1 MQAIK
6 HIIQKLGQLFYAF
19 LSLPKKGA
27 FWQKFI
33 KVETRLKARYTRLP
47 RLRYMALT
55 GLVLF
60 SACIPTINTILKNQ
74 PYHLSDEVR
83 ALVGKPNK
91 ALASKLSY
99 NADKDSWQFNK
110 DGVPIDSNTAQ
121 TAEMPSLAQLKA
133 QLGGGGEKDESLYA
147 VDMPSDGR
155 KGVTYYD
162 TNTNLAFTLKPQFNV
177 AQLRK
182 SDANLVYAAEK
193 DVQLVYTPK
202 ANGMKE
208 DIILNK
214 PIGDVAEFRYALNLP
229 DELEAKVRDDGSL
242 GIYSPNPTLFGTIGA
257 TQDRE
262 KILSARQSATK
273 DHLLFVLPAPVIVEK
288 GGNKASAAA
297 RFVLTGDML
306 TIKAT
311 QLQHL
316 SYPLSIDPSVVVTSS
331 SDFANGSGDSIDYT
345 VDGQV
350 GRTELRVGTGL
361 WRTTTPISTA
371 TQGLATVATN
381 GYMYTLGGVAASTAV
396 RSAPINSDGTLG
408 SWTPTS
414 SLNTA
419 RAYHGAAAWNGYMY
433 VWGGY
438 NTSTNAATSSVEYAP
453 INSDGTLGVWQT
465 TTSMNTAV
473 CRGATAS
480 YQGYIYSFGG
490 STTPTASCGN
500 SSNGATSTV
509 QYAPIK
515 ADGTVGTW
523 QTTTSIGY
531 GSSGQVIAPMAGAYG
546 GYMYLMGGMSNAA
559 ATTYSNVQYAVI
571 HDDGTLGGWTATTS
585 LPAATH
591 SAGASTYGG
600 YIYMFSDQASGT
612 AARYAPLFAGGQ
624 VGPWASSGLTLTQG
638 RWGASAAMYGKYAYY
653 IGGAG
658 PSSTAEYSLLQ
669 PEGRTINQTLA
680 SPAFTSS
687 RERGAS
693 TAYGACV
700 YLMGGYAANGNNY
713 VNYTQYT
720 RMDANGVPTMSWPN
734 QSFNGLGRADLAA
747 VAYNGYLYSIGGYSG
762 QTNTYYNTVQ
772 YAAINDDC
780 SLGTWTNNATSFDTA
795 GRGGITAFAYNGY
808 MYVTGGI
815 GSGGNSSAVRYAP
828 INSDGSVGTWA
839 STTAL
844 SSAMNRHQTVVWGNH
859 LYVLGGTTLALP
871 NPNNGA
877 TTGSR
882 PTGSGSTAVRYTTIN
897 DDGTLGG
904 SWSTGTSLPYDVYEF
919 GATVQGDYLYMGGGF
934 TSTGSGISQ
943 DFYVASIA
951 SNGSL
956 GSWIYTYDRGSGF
969 PVASFGMVESN
980 GYQYIIGGRSD
991 TGIGAAG
998 RLVNVVR
1005 SERFLGG
1012 SGQTKAW
1019 QSSGSL
1025 ATGRGMSGST
1035 AYNGY
1040 VYVVGGSTNGGTS
1053 ARTDVE
1059 YSAINNQDGS
1069 LGSFT
1074 ADTHNLS
1081 NGRALPGAAAWNG
1094 RLYVVGGGTNSTRY
1108 GDVQSAPIGD
1118 TGALSGAFS
1127 TANSFV
1133 TGTGG
1138 DTGRVGVCTVAYDGR
1153 LYAIGGYD
1161 GTNYHNDVRYATI
1174 NSNGSLGS
1182 WNDSGNTIAGGRSS
1196 AGCFAA
1202 AGYMYMLGGRDA
1214 TSNYSDVQMAEI
1226 QSNGS
1231 LGTWRKTTSFRGGRA
1246 QFVAGYSNGFVYLYG
1261 GCTTTA
1267 CSAGYGDVQYAVVH
1281 HDGTIGEWQ
1290 YRPSTETTYTP
1301 YQTTGVVYDG
1311 YMYQLG
1317 GSGAA
1322 STSSTSYAPLMA
1334 MARQGRYSKLV
1345 DLGALAQVSSITWN
1359 GKLANSYAPGAA
1371 PVRFRSARDDGSF
1384 GTLVPSGSII
1394 PGGAPCQTADP
1405 AYARYVLVDVALDD
1419 SIMGGLASDN
1429 TTNAYLTDLTINYS
1443 PTHPTPETRL
1453 RGGKT
1458 LQDGTLSPLDTCQ
1471 G

>member
-1 MQAIK
+1 M
-6 HIIQKLGQLFYAF
+6 
-19 LSLPKKGA
+19 
-27 FWQKFI
+27 
-33 KVETRLKARYTRLP
+33 
-47 RLRYMALT
+47 LT
-55 GLVLF
+55 
-60 SACIPTINTILKNQ
+60 
-74 PYHLSDEVR
+74 
-83 ALVGKPNK
+83 
-91 ALASKLSY
+91 
-99 NADKDSWQFNK
+99 
-110 DGVPIDSNTAQ
+110 
-121 TAEMPSLAQLKA
+121 
-133 QLGGGGEKDESLYA
+133 
-147 VDMPSDGR
+147 
-155 KGVTYYD
+155 
-162 TNTNLAFTLKPQFNV
+162 
-177 AQLRK
+177 
-182 SDANLVYAAEK
+182 
-193 DVQLVYTPK
+193 
-202 ANGMKE
+202 
-208 DIILNK
+208 K
-214 PIGDVAEFRYALNLP
+214 PIGDTAEFRYTLNLP

-242 GIYSPNPTLFGTIGA
+242 GVYSPNPTLFGTIGA

-262 KILSARQSATK
+262 KILSARQSAPK

-297 RFVLTGDML
+297 RFVLAGDTL
-306 TIKAT
+306 TVKAT

-331 SDFANGSGDSIDYT
+331 SDFATGSGDSIDYST
-345 VDGQV
+345 DGQV
-350 GRTELRVGTGL
+350 GRTGLRAGTGE
-361 WRTTTPISTA
+361 WYTTTPISTA

-396 RSAPINSDGTLG
+396 RYSSIQSNGTLD
-408 SWTPTS
+408 SWTATS
-414 SLNTA
+414 SLNTP

-438 NTSTNAATSSVEYAP
+438 NTSTSAVTSSVEYAL
-453 INSDGTLGVWQT
+453 IHSDGTLGNWQT
-465 TTSMNTAV
+465 TTNMNTAV

-480 YQGYIYSFGG
+480 YQGYIYTLGG
-490 STTPTASCGN
+490 STTPAASCGN
-500 SSNGATSTV
+500 GSNGATSTV
-509 QYAPIK
+509 QYAPLK

-523 QTTTSIGY
+523 QTTTGVGY
-531 GSSGQVIAPMAGAYG
+531 GSSGQVIAAMAGAYG

-559 ATTYSNVQYAVI
+559 GTTYSNVQYAAI
-571 HDDGTLGGWTATTS
+571 HDNGTLGSWMATAS
-585 LPAATH
+585 LPTVTH
-591 SAGASTYGG
+591 SAGTAAYSG
-600 YIYMFSDQASGT
+600 YMYVLSDQASGT
-612 AARYAPLFAGGQ
+612 RVRYAPLFASGQ
-624 VGPWASSGLTLTQG
+624 VGPWSSSSLSLTQG
-638 RWGASAAMYGKYAYY
+638 RWGASAVMYGNYAYY

-658 PSSTAEYSLLQ
+658 PSSTTEYSPLRT
-669 PEGRTINQTLA
+669 EGRMINQTNV
-680 SPAFTSS
+680 SPTFTSN

-693 TAYGACV
+693 VAYGACV
-700 YLMGGYAANGNNY
+700 YLLGGYGANGNNY

-720 RMDANGVPTMSWPN
+720 KMDANGDPTMSWPN
-734 QSFNGLGRADLAA
+734 KSFNGLGRADLAA

-762 QTNTYYNTVQ
+762 QTGTYYNTVQ

-780 SLGTWTNNATSFDTA
+780 SLGNWTNNATSFDTA

-828 INSDGSVGTWA
+828 IDSDGSVGTWN
-839 STTAL
+839 STTTL
-844 SSAMNRHQTVVWGNH
+844 PSAMNRHQTVVWGNR

-871 NPNNGA
+871 DFNNGA

-897 DDGTLGG
+897 DDGTLAS

-919 GATVQGDYLYMGGGF
+919 GATVQGDYMYMGGGF
-934 TSTGSGISQ
+934 TSTGSGVSQ
-943 DFYVASIA
+943 TFYVVSIA
-951 SNGSL
+951 SDGSL
-956 GSWIYTYDRGSGF
+956 GSWIVTYDRGSGF
-969 PVASFGMVESN
+969 RIASFGMVESN
-980 GYQYIIGGRSD
+980 GYLYVIGGRQD
-991 TGIGAAG
+991 TGATSSE
-998 RLVNVVR
+998 RLVSTVR
-1005 SERFLGG
+1005 TERFFEG
-1012 SGQTKAW
+1012 SGQTTAW
-1019 QSSGSL
+1019 QGSSGL

-1035 AYNGY
+1035 AYNGHI
-1040 VYVVGGSTNGGTS
+1040 YVVGGSTNGGTS

-1059 YSAINNQDGS
+1059 YSAMSNQDGG
-1069 LGSFT
+1069 LGNFT

-1081 NGRALPGAAAWNG
+1081 NGRGLPGVAAWNG
-1094 RLYVVGGGTNSTRY
+1094 YLYVMGGGTNSTRY
-1108 GDVQSAPIGD
+1108 GDVQYAPIGG
-1118 TGALSGAFS
+1118 TGALSGVFS

-1161 GTNYHNDVRYATI
+1161 GTNYHNDVRYTTI
-1174 NSNGSLGS
+1174 SDNGSLGS
-1182 WNDSGNTIAGGRSS
+1182 WSDSGNTIASGRSS

-1202 AGYMYMLGGRDA
+1202 AGYMYVLGGRDA

-1267 CSAGYGDVQYAVVH
+1267 CSAGYGDVQYAAVH
-1281 HDGTIGEWQ
+1281 RNGSIGEWQ

-1405 AYARYVLVDVALDD
+1405 AYARYVLVDITLDD
-1419 SIMGGLASDN
+1419 SVMGGLANDN
-1429 TTNAYLTDLTINYS
+1429 ATNAYLSDLTINYS
-1443 PTHPTPETRL
+1443 GAHPTPDTRL